1 MCSSDLY
8 VNAPHLAEEKGMTST
23 VSTTTESPEYRS
35 MITLRAAFPNGKF
48 VDIHGTLMGIKKV
61 EKIILIDS
69 FDLDLPPTDHMLLLR
84 YTDRPGIVGKVGQSL
99 GSTGI
104 NIASMQVARDSQG
117 GEALMAITVDSTI
130 PKIGRAHV

>member
-1 MCSSDLY
+1 
-8 VNAPHLAEEKGMTST
+8 
-23 VSTTTESPEYRS
+23 
-35 MITLRAAFPNGKF
+35 
-48 VDIHGTLMGIKKV
+48 
-61 EKIILIDS
+61 
-69 FDLDLPPTDHMLLLR
+69 MLLLR

-130 PKIGRAHV
+130 PTGVVDQVKKDTGADSVVSVSLVN